1 LGGGGGGDGSGG
13 EAEAAG
19 TTAEKGRVAEQEPAQ
34 RTSWWGILQAE
45 LEVEVES
52 PMLSS
57 ARAGERWELELA
69 GRARVKAIFPY
80 VIGSPMILIGDERS
94 ATVLTHFTR

>member
-1 LGGGGGGDGSGG
+1 
-13 EAEAAG
+13 
-19 TTAEKGRVAEQEPAQ
+19 
-34 RTSWWGILQAE
+34 
-45 LEVEVES
+45 
-52 PMLSS
+52 MLSS